1 MRFVVTGNMGCG
13 KSTVVQMLQEMLP
26 SHRLFDFDRAV
37 HALYQDPTV
46 ILLLELEFNT
56 SDRRQISDI
65 VHSDP
70 NKMKRLGE
78 IMNASLLH
86 QLQDACADD
95 NIILD
100 VPLWFEILDVRGS
113 RELEVDGVVCVT
125 CEPEKQR
132 NRIRSRNG
140 FSDEKID
147 SILAKQ
153 LSQDE
158 KTRRASVVIDNSGTL
173 DDLRAQ
179 VVRFVQ
185 KGFDN
190 D

>member
-13 KSTVVQMLQEMLP
+13 KSTVVGMLREMLP

-37 HALYQDPTV
+37 HNLYQDPTV
-46 ILLLELEFNT
+46 ILMLMLEFNT

-65 VHSDP
+65 VHADP
-70 NKMKRLGE
+70 VKMKRLGE

-86 QLQDACADD
+86 QLQDACVDD
-95 NIILD
+95 DVILD
-100 VPLWFEILDVRGS
+100 VPLWFEILDARGD

-125 CEPEKQR
+125 CQPEKQR

-147 SILAKQ
+147 AILSKQ
-153 LSQDE
+153 LPQDVKASRSQY
-158 KTRRASVVIDNSGTL
+158 VIDNSGTL

-179 VVRFVQ
+179 VVRFIQ
-185 KGFDN
+185 KGFNN